1 MGTTVFRDVSWL
13 VACEQEEHVY
23 LRDVDF
29 AFDNGAVT
37 FIGKRY
43 DGPFEQEFDGT
54 DRLLFPGLVN
64 IHSHPASEPL
74 RKGITDETLSPGFH
88 HSSLYEFLTVFDN
101 DDEGKLPSLRVALA
115 ELLLSGCT
123 TLVDISAP
131 HEGWIETLAQ
141 SGMRAVVAPSF
152 RSGRWLTRNGHSL
165 DYEWD
170 EAAGKRAFEGA
181 LKAIDAA
188 AGHGCGR
195 LSGMVMPAQVDTCTE
210 ELLRDS
216 FAAAVER
223 DVPWQ
228 THAAQSVAEF
238 HEMYKRHGK
247 SPVKF
252 LKDLGVLGQ
261 RSILGHAIFL
271 DHHPWLHWTTRDDL
285 DILADHGTTVAH
297 CPTVF
302 ARRGITLNS
311 FGSYRRHGI
320 NVGIGTD
327 TYPHYMLDEMRNAG
341 YFARVSTGTVADH
354 RTADVFHAATLGGA
368 KALGRDDIGRLAVG
382 AKADFVV
389 VDTKHRSMRP
399 MREPLRTLIFV
410 AGERPIAEVWV
421 DGHQVAAQGNTRTI
435 DLEAELA
442 TLEAAQGR
450 SMARTRQLDWA
461 SRTADDLAPM
471 MLPTKATR

>member
-1 MGTTVFRDVSWL
+1 MGTTVIRNISWL
-13 VACEQEEHVY
+13 VACEDEEHVY
-23 LRDVDF
+23 RRDVDF
-29 AFDNGAVT
+29 AFENGVAT
-37 FIGKRY
+37 FIGKDFKGDVERDI
-43 DGPFEQEFDGT
+43 DGRN
-54 DRLLFPGLVN
+54 RLVMPGLVN

-101 DDEGKLPSLRVALA
+101 DEEGKLASLRVALA

-131 HEGWIETLAQ
+131 HEGWVEALAS
-141 SGMRAVVAPSF
+141 SGIRAVVAPSF

-165 DYEWD
+165 EYEWD
-170 EAAGKRAFEGA
+170 EAAGRRAFEGA
-181 LKAIDAA
+181 LATIDAA
-188 AGHGCGR
+188 RRHVCGR
-195 LSGMVMPAQVDTCTE
+195 LDGMVMPAQVDTCTE

-223 DVPWQ
+223 DLPWQ

-238 HEMYKRHGK
+238 HEMFKRHGR
-247 SPVKF
+247 SPVRF
-252 LKDLGVLGQ
+252 LERLGVLSQ

-271 DHHPWLHWTTRDDL
+271 DHHPRLHWTTKDDL

-302 ARRGITLNS
+302 ARRGISLNS
-311 FGSYRRHGI
+311 FGGYRRHGV

-354 RTADVFHAATLGGA
+354 CTNDVFHAATIGGA
-368 KALGRDDIGRLAVG
+368 KALGREDIGRLAVG

-389 VDTKHRSMRP
+389 ADITHRSMRP
-399 MREPLRTLIFV
+399 MREPLRNLIFV
-410 AGERPIAEVWV
+410 AGERPITEVWV
-421 DGHQVAAQGNTRTI
+421 DGRRVASQGRVTAI
-435 DLEAELA
+435 DLDGELEN
-442 TLEAAQGR
+442 LEAAQSR
-450 SMARTRQLDWA
+450 SLARTRQLDWA
-461 SRTADDLAPM
+461 GRTAGQLAPM
-471 MLPTKATR
+471 MLPTKA